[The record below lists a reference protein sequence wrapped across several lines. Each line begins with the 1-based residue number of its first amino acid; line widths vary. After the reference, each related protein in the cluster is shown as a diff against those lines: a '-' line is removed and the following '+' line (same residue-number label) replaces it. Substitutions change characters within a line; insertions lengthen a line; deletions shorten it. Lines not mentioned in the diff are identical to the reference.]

1 MKSIGISFYI
11 LPGFRRDW
19 LCCQGWLEWKVER
32 RLLSNV
38 ELMSVEA
45 QLAELD
51 EHEQLDEHD

>member
-19 LCCQGWLEWKVER
+19 LCCQGRLEWKVER

-45 QLAELD
+45 QLAE
-51 EHEQLDEHD
+51 HEQLDEHD

>member
-19 LCCQGWLEWKVER
+19 LCCQGQLEWKVER

-45 QLAELD
+45 QLAE
-51 EHEQLDEHD
+51 HEQLDEHD